1 MEASILS
8 GTAAQ
13 GRRERKPTAMKILK
27 RVLPIVLAVCL
38 LASLGAVSA
47 IDAGET
53 RTVIGA
59 DLTDDQIK
67 TVYKTFGIERGSVK
81 ELTVTNQD
89 ERQYLSGVIS
99 DAQIGT
105 KAISCISIEVLAAGK
120 GMTVNTSHITYC
132 TSQMYISALA
142 TAGIMDAKISVA
154 APFDVSGTAAL
165 TGIYKAYED
174 ITGTKLD
181 ETAKA
186 VSSQELATTAELA
199 QAIGD
204 YDSVEIVN
212 ELKLILNETKDMTDA
227 ELRAKIKEIAAEYNV
242 TLTDD
247 QMTQLVNLCRSL
259 EKLDTN
265 ALLSKVQG
273 HAQAARRRQGQGR
286 VLHREGQGRHHR
298 HRRFLRPCHRPLPQ
312 VTPDIKNPPA
322 GSACRSGLPKARA
335 ALLHRPLRSMLFLFL
350 PAAFSGAF
358 RAPFCATFLPVARL
372 LPARVGFCTR
382 LKHGFVPFRKIFAEH
397 RRIASGTISPSPLR
411 THQCE
416 F

>member
-1 MEASILS
+1 
-8 GTAAQ
+8 
-13 GRRERKPTAMKILK
+13 MKFLK
-27 RVLPIVLAVCL
+27 RALPIVLAVCL

-81 ELTVTNQD
+81 ELTVTNKD

-99 DAQIGT
+99 DEQIGT
-105 KAISCISIEVLAAGK
+105 KSISCISIEVLDAGK

-142 TAGIMDAKISVA
+142 TAGITDAKITVT

-165 TGIYKAYED
+165 TGVYKAYED

-204 YDSVEIVN
+204 YDS
-212 ELKLILNETKDMTDA
+212 LILNETKDMTDA
-227 ELRAKIKEIAAEYNV
+227 ELRAKIKEIAAEYDV

-265 ALLSKVQG
+265 ALLSKV
-273 HAQAARRRQGQGR
+273 HAVQDTLKQLAGAKDKIASFTGKVKDVITAIGDFFDR
-286 VLHREGQGRHHR
+286 V
-298 HRRFLRPCHRPLPQ
+298 
-312 VTPDIKNPPA
+312 I
-322 GSACRSGLPKARA
+322 
-335 ALLHRPLRSMLFLFL
+335 AL
-350 PAAFSGAF
+350 
-358 RAPFCATFLPVARL
+358 
-372 LPARVGFCTR
+372 
-382 LKHGFVPFRKIFAEH
+382 FRK
-397 RRIASGTISPSPLR
+397 
-411 THQCE
+411 
-416 F
+416 

>member
-1 MEASILS
+1 M
-8 GTAAQ
+8 
-13 GRRERKPTAMKILK
+13 PC
-27 RVLPIVLAVCL
+27 VCWQVS
-38 LASLGAVSA
+38 ARASA

-142 TAGIMDAKISVA
+142 TAGIMDAKITVT

-181 ETAKA
+181 ETPRP
-186 VSSQELATTAELA
+186 SP
-199 QAIGD
+199 
-204 YDSVEIVN
+204 
-212 ELKLILNETKDMTDA
+212 
-227 ELRAKIKEIAAEYNV
+227 R
-242 TLTDD
+242 
-247 QMTQLVNLCRSL
+247 RSW
-259 EKLDTN
+259 
-265 ALLSKVQG
+265 
-273 HAQAARRRQGQGR
+273 RRRR
-286 VLHREGQGRHHR
+286 SS
-298 HRRFLRPCHRPLPQ
+298 RRP
-312 VTPDIKNPPA
+312 
-322 GSACRSGLPKARA
+322 SATMTRS
-335 ALLHRPLRSMLFLFL
+335 RS
-350 PAAFSGAF
+350 S
-358 RAPFCATFLPVARL
+358 TSSSSSS
-372 LPARVGFCTR
+372 TR
-382 LKHGFVPFRKIFAEH
+382 
-397 RRIASGTISPSPLR
+397 RRT
-411 THQCE
+411 
-416 F
+416 

>member
-1 MEASILS
+1 
-8 GTAAQ
+8 
-13 GRRERKPTAMKILK
+13 MKILK

-265 ALLSKVQG
+265 ALLSKVHAVQDTLTAEEITYDKLVELEKDTQG
-273 HAQAARRRQGQGR
+273 NVTAVRSNVAGLNRFRTALTARIDENLADLSVEELGIPVGSVVLPELFSGMGPRLVVR
-286 VLHREGQGRHHR
+286 VLAVR
-298 HRRFLRPCHRPLPQ
+298 
-312 VTPDIKNPPA
+312 TSD
-322 GSACRSGLPKARA
+322 
-335 ALLHRPLRSMLFLFL
+335 
-350 PAAFSGAF
+350 AAFRNRFS
-358 RAPFCATFLPVARL
+358 T
-372 LPARVGFCTR
+372 VGINQTLHQIFIDIHVTVTI
-382 LKHGFVPFRKIFAEH
+382 LSLAGTQELAVDVTVLAAETVIVGNVPSTYIGLGGPEEE
-397 RRIASGTISPSPLR
+397 GT
-411 THQCE
+411 
-416 F
+416 

>member
-1 MEASILS
+1 
-8 GTAAQ
+8 
-13 GRRERKPTAMKILK
+13 MKFLK
-27 RVLPIVLAVCL
+27 RALPIVLAVCL

-81 ELTVTNQD
+81 ELTVTNKD

-99 DAQIGT
+99 DEQIGT
-105 KAISCISIEVLAAGK
+105 KSISCISIEVLDAGK

-142 TAGIMDAKISVA
+142 TAGITDAKITVT

-165 TGIYKAYED
+165 TGVYKAY

-227 ELRAKIKEIAAEYNV
+227 ELRAKIKEIAAEYDV

-265 ALLSKVQG
+265 ALLSKV
-273 HAQAARRRQGQGR
+273 HAVQDTLKQLAGAKDKIASFTGKVKDVITAIGDFFDR
-286 VLHREGQGRHHR
+286 V
-298 HRRFLRPCHRPLPQ
+298 
-312 VTPDIKNPPA
+312 I
-322 GSACRSGLPKARA
+322 
-335 ALLHRPLRSMLFLFL
+335 AL
-350 PAAFSGAF
+350 
-358 RAPFCATFLPVARL
+358 
-372 LPARVGFCTR
+372 
-382 LKHGFVPFRKIFAEH
+382 FRK
-397 RRIASGTISPSPLR
+397 
-411 THQCE
+411 
-416 F
+416 

>member
-81 ELTVTNQD
+81 ELTVTNKD

-105 KAISCISIEVLAAGK
+105 KSISCISIEVLDAGK
-120 GMTVNTSHITYC
+120 GMTVNTSHISYC

-142 TAGIMDAKISVA
+142 TAGITDAKITVT

-165 TGIYKAYED
+165 TGVYKAYED

-227 ELRAKIKEIAAEYNV
+227 ELRAKIKEIAAEYDV

-265 ALLSKVQG
+265 ALLSKVQ
-273 HAQAARRRQGQGR
+273 AVQDTLKQ
-286 VLHREGQGRHHR
+286 L
-298 HRRFLRPCHRPLPQ
+298 
-312 VTPDIKNPPA
+312 A
-322 GSACRSGLPKARA
+322 GAKEKV
-335 ALLHRPLRSMLFLFL
+335 
-350 PAAFSGAF
+350 AAFTGKVKDVITAIGDF
-358 RAPFCATFLPVARL
+358 FD
-372 LPARVGFCTR
+372 RVISF
-382 LKHGFVPFRKIFAEH
+382 FRK
-397 RRIASGTISPSPLR
+397 
-411 THQCE
+411 
-416 F
+416 

>member
-1 MEASILS
+1 
-8 GTAAQ
+8 
-13 GRRERKPTAMKILK
+13 MKFLK
-27 RVLPIVLAVCL
+27 RALPIVLAVCL

-81 ELTVTNQD
+81 ELTVTNKD

-105 KAISCISIEVLAAGK
+105 KSISCISIEVLDAGK

-142 TAGIMDAKISVA
+142 TAGITDAKITVT

-165 TGIYKAYED
+165 TGVYKAYED

-227 ELRAKIKEIAAEYNV
+227 ELRAKIKRLPPS
-242 TLTDD
+242 TTSRSRDD
-247 QMTQLVNLCRSL
+247 QMDPARKPLPLARKTWTRTPAL
-259 EKLDTN
+259 E
-265 ALLSKVQG
+265 G
-273 HAQAARRRQGQGR
+273 ARRAGYAQTARPAR
-286 VLHREGQGRHHR
+286 RTRSRPLHRQGQGRHHR
-298 HRRFLRPCHRPLPQ
+298 P
-312 VTPDIKNPPA
+312 
-322 GSACRSGLPKARA
+322 SADFFDRVI
-335 ALLHRPLRSMLFLFL
+335 AL
-350 PAAFSGAF
+350 
-358 RAPFCATFLPVARL
+358 
-372 LPARVGFCTR
+372 
-382 LKHGFVPFRKIFAEH
+382 FRK
-397 RRIASGTISPSPLR
+397 
-411 THQCE
+411 
-416 F
+416 

>member
-1 MEASILS
+1 
-8 GTAAQ
+8 
-13 GRRERKPTAMKILK
+13 MKFLK
-27 RVLPIVLAVCL
+27 RALPIVLAVCL

-81 ELTVTNQD
+81 ELTVTNKD

-99 DAQIGT
+99 DEQIGT
-105 KAISCISIEVLAAGK
+105 KSISCISIEVLDAGK

-142 TAGIMDAKISVA
+142 TAGITDAKITVT

-165 TGIYKAYED
+165 TGVYKAYED

-212 ELKLILNETKDMTDA
+212 ELKLILNETKDMT
-227 ELRAKIKEIAAEYNV
+227 EYDV

-265 ALLSKVQG
+265 ALLSKV
-273 HAQAARRRQGQGR
+273 HAVQDTLKQLAGAKDKIASFTGKVKDVITAIGDFFDR
-286 VLHREGQGRHHR
+286 V
-298 HRRFLRPCHRPLPQ
+298 
-312 VTPDIKNPPA
+312 I
-322 GSACRSGLPKARA
+322 
-335 ALLHRPLRSMLFLFL
+335 AL
-350 PAAFSGAF
+350 
-358 RAPFCATFLPVARL
+358 
-372 LPARVGFCTR
+372 
-382 LKHGFVPFRKIFAEH
+382 FRK
-397 RRIASGTISPSPLR
+397 
-411 THQCE
+411 
-416 F
+416 

>member
-1 MEASILS
+1 
-8 GTAAQ
+8 
-13 GRRERKPTAMKILK
+13 MKFLK
-27 RVLPIVLAVCL
+27 RALPIVLAVCL

-81 ELTVTNQD
+81 ELTVTNKD

-105 KAISCISIEVLAAGK
+105 KSISCISIEVLDAGK

-142 TAGIMDAKISVA
+142 TAGITDAKITVT

-165 TGIYKAYED
+165 TGVYKAYEG

-212 ELKLILNETKDMTDA
+212 ELKLILNETKDMTDS
-227 ELRAKIKEIAAEYNV
+227 ELRAKIKEIAAEYDV

-265 ALLSKVQG
+265 ALLSKVQAVQDTLKQLAG
-273 HAQAARRRQGQGR
+273 AKDKVASFTGKVKDVITAIGDFFNR
-286 VLHREGQGRHHR
+286 VISL
-298 HRRFLRPCHRPLPQ
+298 
-312 VTPDIKNPPA
+312 
-322 GSACRSGLPKARA
+322 
-335 ALLHRPLRSMLFLFL
+335 
-350 PAAFSGAF
+350 
-358 RAPFCATFLPVARL
+358 
-372 LPARVGFCTR
+372 
-382 LKHGFVPFRKIFAEH
+382 FRK
-397 RRIASGTISPSPLR
+397 
-411 THQCE
+411 
-416 F
+416 

>member
-1 MEASILS
+1 
-8 GTAAQ
+8 
-13 GRRERKPTAMKILK
+13 MKFLK
-27 RVLPIVLAVCL
+27 RALPIVLAVCL

-81 ELTVTNQD
+81 ELTVTNKD

-99 DAQIGT
+99 DEQIGT
-105 KAISCISIEVLAAGK
+105 KSISCISIEVLDAGK

-132 TSQMYISALA
+132 TSQM
-142 TAGIMDAKISVA
+142 
-154 APFDVSGTAAL
+154 
-165 TGIYKAYED
+165 YKAYED

-227 ELRAKIKEIAAEYNV
+227 ELRAKIKEIAAEYDV

-265 ALLSKVQG
+265 ALLSKVQAVQDTLKQLAG
-273 HAQAARRRQGQGR
+273 AKDKIASFTGKVKDVITAIGDFFDR
-286 VLHREGQGRHHR
+286 V
-298 HRRFLRPCHRPLPQ
+298 
-312 VTPDIKNPPA
+312 I
-322 GSACRSGLPKARA
+322 
-335 ALLHRPLRSMLFLFL
+335 AL
-350 PAAFSGAF
+350 
-358 RAPFCATFLPVARL
+358 
-372 LPARVGFCTR
+372 
-382 LKHGFVPFRKIFAEH
+382 FRK
-397 RRIASGTISPSPLR
+397 
-411 THQCE
+411 
-416 F
+416 

>member
-1 MEASILS
+1 
-8 GTAAQ
+8 
-13 GRRERKPTAMKILK
+13 MKFLK
-27 RVLPIVLAVCL
+27 RALPIVLAVCL

-81 ELTVTNQD
+81 ELTVTNKD

-105 KAISCISIEVLAAGK
+105 KSISCISIEVLDAGK

-142 TAGIMDAKISVA
+142 TAGITDAKITVT

-165 TGIYKAYED
+165 TGVYKAYED

-212 ELKLILNETKDMTDA
+212 ETKDMTDA
-227 ELRAKIKEIAAEYNV
+227 ELRAKIKEIAAEYDV

-265 ALLSKVQG
+265 ALLSKV
-273 HAQAARRRQGQGR
+273 HAVQDTLKQLAGAKDKIASFTGKVKDVITAIGDFFDR
-286 VLHREGQGRHHR
+286 V
-298 HRRFLRPCHRPLPQ
+298 
-312 VTPDIKNPPA
+312 I
-322 GSACRSGLPKARA
+322 
-335 ALLHRPLRSMLFLFL
+335 AL
-350 PAAFSGAF
+350 
-358 RAPFCATFLPVARL
+358 
-372 LPARVGFCTR
+372 
-382 LKHGFVPFRKIFAEH
+382 FRK
-397 RRIASGTISPSPLR
+397 
-411 THQCE
+411 
-416 F
+416 

>member
-1 MEASILS
+1 
-8 GTAAQ
+8 
-13 GRRERKPTAMKILK
+13 MKFLK
-27 RVLPIVLAVCL
+27 RALPIVLAVCM
-38 LASLGAVSA
+38 LASLCAVSA

-59 DLTDDQIK
+59 DLTDEQIK

-81 ELTVTNQD
+81 ELTVTNKD

-105 KAISCISIEVLAAGK
+105 KSISCISIEVLDAGK

-142 TAGIMDAKISVA
+142 TAGITDAKISVA
-154 APFDVSGTAAL
+154 APFDVS
-165 TGIYKAYED
+165 
-174 ITGTKLD
+174 GTKLD

-227 ELRAKIKEIAAEYNV
+227 ELRAKIKEIAAEYDV

-265 ALLSKVQG
+265 ALLSKVQAVQDTLKQLAG
-273 HAQAARRRQGQGR
+273 AKDKVASFTGKVKDVITAIGDFFDR
-286 VLHREGQGRHHR
+286 V
-298 HRRFLRPCHRPLPQ
+298 
-312 VTPDIKNPPA
+312 I
-322 GSACRSGLPKARA
+322 
-335 ALLHRPLRSMLFLFL
+335 AL
-350 PAAFSGAF
+350 
-358 RAPFCATFLPVARL
+358 
-372 LPARVGFCTR
+372 
-382 LKHGFVPFRKIFAEH
+382 FRK
-397 RRIASGTISPSPLR
+397 
-411 THQCE
+411 
-416 F
+416 

>member
-1 MEASILS
+1 M
-8 GTAAQ
+8 
-13 GRRERKPTAMKILK
+13 
-27 RVLPIVLAVCL
+27 LAVCL

-105 KAISCISIEVLAAGK
+105 KAISSIEVLAAGK

-265 ALLSKVQG
+265 ALLSKVQ
-273 HAQAARRRQGQGR
+273 AVQDTLKQ
-286 VLHREGQGRHHR
+286 L
-298 HRRFLRPCHRPLPQ
+298 
-312 VTPDIKNPPA
+312 A
-322 GSACRSGLPKARA
+322 GAKEKV
-335 ALLHRPLRSMLFLFL
+335 
-350 PAAFSGAF
+350 AAFTGKVKDVITAIGDFFDRVIAF
-358 RAPFCATFLPVARL
+358 
-372 LPARVGFCTR
+372 
-382 LKHGFVPFRKIFAEH
+382 FRK
-397 RRIASGTISPSPLR
+397 
-411 THQCE
+411 
-416 F
+416 